1 MKLVDLTA
9 DLRPWRKGDSVP
21 LPNDVAQALVD
32 NGEAKNMRPFK
43 PGAGDV
49 APQGE
54 RPKGTYL
61 TKGKDA

>member
-1 MKLVDLTA
+1 MKLVDLTT

-21 LPNDVAQALVD
+21 LPNDVARTLVD
-32 NGEAKNMRPFK
+32 NGEATNMRPFK
-43 PGAGDV
+43 PGADV
-49 APQGE
+49 ASQRGE

>member
-1 MKLVDLTA
+1 MKLVDLTT

-21 LPNDVAQALVD
+21 LPNDVARTLVV

-43 PGAGDV
+43 PGAHA
-49 APQGE
+49 APQPVE